1 MTFSTT
7 TGTTMPIRPTDSV
20 HVCAIGDCVDVPV
33 HFATIAF
40 EDDTA
45 ISGQVAAGHTA
56 FLEVTPRYPFTRR
69 PEYPQIE
76 GGSKKYWYP
85 YTGPLALDADGHFRL
100 TDDTLLPTYRPWRIA
115 DLPSIG
121 LWSEIDDGH
130 YVVARTTPRRAIY
143 LPRADAPRRS
153 GGP

>member
-1 MTFSTT
+1 M
-7 TGTTMPIRPTDSV
+7 
-20 HVCAIGDCVDVPV
+20 GDCADVPV

-40 EDDTA
+40 EDGTA

-56 FLEVTPRYPFTRR
+56 YLEVTPRYPFTGQ
-69 PEYPQIE
+69 PDYPQVE

-85 YTGPLALDADGHFRL
+85 YTGPLALDADGQFRL

-115 DLPSIG
+115 DLQSIG

-130 YVVARTTPRRAIY
+130 YVVARATPRRAIY
-143 LPRADAPRRS
+143 LPRADAPRRG